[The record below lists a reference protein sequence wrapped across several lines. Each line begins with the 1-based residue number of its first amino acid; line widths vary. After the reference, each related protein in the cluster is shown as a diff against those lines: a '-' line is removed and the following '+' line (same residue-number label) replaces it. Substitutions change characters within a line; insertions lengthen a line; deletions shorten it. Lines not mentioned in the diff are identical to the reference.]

1 MEYTFDQ
8 IEQLILNTHV
18 DKSKMIC
25 EFEVSG
31 TGKVIQSS
39 SNIKRERTVTSDIK
53 RAVTRNVTNQVR
65 RSVSRLVRNVLGGGM
80 VGRIGY
86 QTVNAATRSTTRD
99 FTRGFTSSEK
109 EQAILEAFKKVASE
123 FKYNANT
130 GEWRAA
136 NIMDKPT
143 VNQPKQKH
151 NSRKKEVAPPNAS
164 PFELHLIN
172 NPVNGTYDKE
182 ILSRMLIEVANADS
196 GVTVEEESFL
206 KTFIENYDF
215 LAQTEPLS
223 PIECEEVTES
233 AKTTCFLLA
242 SAASL
247 VDLEIHPLEMVKLEE
262 FGEWMGVEESKM
274 EELHQMAKAYVLEQA
289 VEPTDTKE
297 SVYYVGQKLG
307 LSDEDALR
315 LFIKYKKR
323 LG

>member
-1 MEYTFDQ
+1 MNYTFDQ
-8 IEQLILNTHV
+8 IAPLILNTYV

-25 EFEVSG
+25 EFEVPG
-31 TGKVIQSS
+31 TEKVIQSS
-39 SNIKRERTVTSDIK
+39 ANIKRERTVTSDIK

-80 VGRIGY
+80 IGRIGS

-99 FTRGFTSSEK
+99 LTRGFSNSEK
-109 EQAILEAFKKVASE
+109 EQAIVEAFNKVASE
-123 FKYNANT
+123 FNYNANT

-136 NIMDKPT
+136 NIMNKPT
-143 VNQPKQKH
+143 VNQSKQTH
-151 NSRKKEVAPPNAS
+151 RSRKKEAVPPNAS

-172 NPVNGTYDKE
+172 HPVTGKYDKE
-182 ILSRMLIEVANADS
+182 ILSRILIEVANVDS
-196 GVTVEEESFL
+196 GVTVEEENFL
-206 KTFIENYDF
+206 KTFVENYDF

-242 SAASL
+242 SAVSL
-247 VDLEIHPLEMVKLEE
+247 VDLEVHPLEIVKLEE
-262 FGEWMGVEESKM
+262 FGEWMGLDEAKM
-274 EELHQMAKAYVLEQA
+274 DKLTQIAKAYVLEQA

-297 SVYYVGQKLG
+297 SVYYIGQKLG

-315 LFIKYKKR
+315 LFIRYKKR